1 MQVTNPFPDHDKMLA
16 ATALF
21 LMEAAMPDF
30 RFTLIVMTSLS
41 TALLAS
47 CGTGGYSRG
56 DSYDVRDRDWYESRQ
71 DEIGCMGEAQ
81 RSGLFPGPG
90 YDSYVANCANDREE
104 ARD

>member
-1 MQVTNPFPDHDKMLA
+1 MRA

-21 LMEAAMPDF
+21 LMETAMADF
-30 RFTLIVMTSLS
+30 RFTLVVMTSLS

-47 CGTGGYSRG
+47 CGTDGYSRG
-56 DSYDVRDRDWYESRQ
+56 DTYDVTDHDWYESRQ
-71 DEIGCMGEAQ
+71 DAIGCMGDAQ

-90 YDSYVANCANDREE
+90 YDSYVANCANDREA